1 MSNVVKTGQD
11 ESNNATSRTTFG
23 RSTESKAQ
31 IRDAA
36 AVETYSPDEPLN
48 VYRLEPI
55 AAPDDPRWDNAT
67 NHGIVIVAARTAGDA
82 RIVAASRELDFV
94 EIDAAPAEDVTTS
107 NASAFRDD
115 KLYTVV
121 EIERGRSDLKRGV
134 LGGNVSVNTIISTQ
148 T

>member
-1 MSNVVKTGQD
+1 M
-11 ESNNATSRTTFG
+11 
-23 RSTESKAQ
+23 
-31 IRDAA
+31 
-36 AVETYSPDEPLN
+36 
-48 VYRLEPI
+48 
-55 AAPDDPRWDNAT
+55 
-67 NHGIVIVAARTAGDA
+67 
-82 RIVAASRELDFV
+82 

>member
-1 MSNVVKTGQD
+1 MCIGLNRSPHQMIRGGTMPQ
-11 ESNNATSRTTFG
+11 TTAL
-23 RSTESKAQ
+23 SS
-31 IRDAA
+31 
-36 AVETYSPDEPLN
+36 L
-48 VYRLEPI
+48 
-55 AAPDDPRWDNAT
+55 
-67 NHGIVIVAARTAGDA
+67 ARTAGDA
-82 RIVAASRELDFV
+82 RIVAASRELDFM

-121 EIERGRSDLKRGV
+121 ELERGRSDLKRGV